1 MAYLALYRK
10 WRPTVFTEVIGQKH
24 IAIPLERALSEGRLA
39 HAYLFSGP
47 RGTGKTSMARILAK
61 AVNCLS
67 PDGVNPC
74 NHCQNCQD
82 INNGA
87 SLDVYEIDAAS
98 NRGIDD
104 IRALRD
110 SVRTLPAS
118 SKKKVYII
126 DEVHMLSKEAFN
138 ALLKTLEEPPAHV
151 LFILATT
158 DPQKIPVTILSR
170 CQSYEFHRISTADI
184 SEHLMH
190 VASETGFSLDKEAAD
205 LIAVKAE
212 GGLRDAL
219 SMLDKCFSSI
229 SSREVTASLVYDIL
243 GLTEKKDLIQL
254 ADYIF
259 SHEKGKTLTVFYD
272 LLSQG
277 KDALSILAELQS
289 YFRDIMIYKINP
301 QADEL
306 ISYGNELPLLK
317 KAAESVDSDYLD
329 MLFSELAHIYQEA
342 KTSSSVRMS
351 AEMGLLRLS
360 RYDSSMTIPMLARR
374 IKELES
380 RLEGTP
386 IVRTAPASKPAPA
399 APAAPVTPVSPR
411 KPEPITAP
419 ASPVPPP
426 VHSLKTLEVSPVS
439 SSSQQVTAS
448 AHTVAAAESPSAS
461 DEAADADLLAPSSY
475 PGIWQGILDYV
486 MKKPRIDV
494 YSCFQKGK
502 LIYAGKNRAI
512 ISVPQQFLVLAG
524 NNKSYQKVISDAF
537 KALTGTAYIPK
548 TVLAGTGEEAEALAM
563 AASNPSEPAK
573 AASQEVSTKKEE
585 YRKIS
590 KSEIPEK
597 DKEEHALSEA
607 LKFIPDC
614 DIYEKIDD

>member
-1 MAYLALYRK
+1 
-10 WRPTVFTEVIGQKH
+10 
-24 IAIPLERALSEGRLA
+24 
-39 HAYLFSGP
+39 
-47 RGTGKTSMARILAK
+47 
-61 AVNCLS
+61 
-67 PDGVNPC
+67 
-74 NHCQNCQD
+74 
-82 INNGA
+82 
-87 SLDVYEIDAAS
+87 
-98 NRGIDD
+98 
-104 IRALRD
+104 
-110 SVRTLPAS
+110 
-118 SKKKVYII
+118 
-126 DEVHMLSKEAFN
+126 
-138 ALLKTLEEPPAHV
+138 
-151 LFILATT
+151 
-158 DPQKIPVTILSR
+158 
-170 CQSYEFHRISTADI
+170 
-184 SEHLMH
+184 MH

-205 LIAVKAE
+205 LIAIKAE

-229 SSREVTASLVYDIL
+229 SSRKVTASLVYDIL

-259 SHEKGKTLTVFYD
+259 SHEKGKALTVFYD

-277 KDALSILAELQS
+277 KDSLSILAELQS
-289 YFRDIMIYKINP
+289 YFRDIMIYQINP

-329 MLFSELAHIYQEA
+329 ILFSELAHIYQEA

-386 IVRTAPASKPAPA
+386 VVRTAPA
-399 APAAPVTPVSPR
+399 APAAPVAPVSPR
-411 KPEPITAP
+411 EPEPVTAP

-426 VHSLKTLEVSPVS
+426 VHSPKTLEVSPVS
-439 SSSQQVTAS
+439 SSPQQVPAS

-461 DEAADADLLAPSSY
+461 DEATDSDLLAPSSY

-597 DKEEHALSEA
+597 DKDEHALSEA

>member
-24 IAIPLERALSEGRLA
+24 IDIPLERALSEGRLA

-329 MLFSELAHIYQEA
+329 ILFSELAHIYQEA

-386 IVRTAPASKPAPA
+386 IVRTAPAS
-399 APAAPVTPVSPR
+399 
-411 KPEPITAP
+411 
-419 ASPVPPP
+419 PVPPP
-426 VHSLKTLEVSPVS
+426 VHSPKTLEVSPVS
-439 SSSQQVTAS
+439 SSPQQVTAS

-461 DEAADADLLAPSSY
+461 DEAADSDLLAPSSY
-475 PGIWQGILDYV
+475 PGIWQSILDYV

-524 NNKSYQKVISDAF
+524 NNKSYQKVISEAF

-573 AASQEVSTKKEE
+573 AAPQEVSTKKEE